1 MPGQEGEV
9 IMRKIIITI
18 IASAILASL
27 SCAWFYGPGNP
38 TGKKVYITS
47 CNGFDTL
54 SPDSN
59 YDYGDTND
67 IITARAG
74 GFDADDAFAVGYPVT
89 FGVMFEWDITKVYLS
104 ATLQY
109 FQGTNSGTSTNWITI
124 GTIANSFDEAEGK
137 EGAHFGLITWYPP
150 ASTNV
155 QYLIRIY
162 ATGEGVGT
170 NYISSNLS
178 ATNITAAGDGSTW
191 SDWSVLGVKAIPLPC
206 SF

>member
-1 MPGQEGEV
+1 
-9 IMRKIIITI
+9 MRKKIITI
-18 IASAILASL
+18 MMGAILVSL

-59 YDYGDTND
+59 YDYGDTNAA
-67 IITARAG
+67 ITTRAG
-74 GFDADDAFAVGYPVT
+74 GFNAANAFAVGYPVT
-89 FGVMFEWDITKVYLS
+89 FGIFMEWDLTRVYLS

-124 GTIANSFDEAEGK
+124 GTITNSFDESEGK
-137 EGAHFGLITWYPP
+137 EGSHFGLITWYPP
-150 ASTNV
+150 ANTNV
-155 QYLIRIY
+155 QYLVRIY

-170 NYISSNLS
+170 NYISSDLA
-178 ATNITAAGDGSTW
+178 ATNISTAGDGNTW
-191 SDWSVLGVKAIPLPC
+191 SDWSVLGIKVIPVKCLAH
-206 SF
+206 